1 MSSVGDQCAGG
12 GCGCCEGDRGC
23 GAEDVDTGGDQ
34 QSDAV
39 AADAQSM
46 SSRRSTVARLSP
58 RSGQESVV
66 DCRRPLRFRRLV
78 CCRRCRYLRR
88 EGFVFVSV
96 SLFVS
101 RITEK
106 NHSTDFTKFGGK
118 VVHGLSQQS
127 CFSVSYDFAGNQDH
141 VTIDVPSP
149 VPFCLYTQISEKTTT
164 FISGW

>member
-1 MSSVGDQCAGG
+1 MKKKQILKLETMLMMNCWPVSSVGDQCAGA

-39 AADAQSM
+39 ATDAQSM
-46 SSRRSTVARLSP
+46 SSRRSAVARLSP

-106 NHSTDFTKFGGK
+106 KPLNRFHEIRWKGGAWIITAKFFFR
-118 VVHGLSQQS
+118 LLR
-127 CFSVSYDFAGNQDH
+127 
-141 VTIDVPSP
+141 
-149 VPFCLYTQISEKTTT
+149 FC
-164 FISGW
+164 W